1 MRHGSARKI
10 KVSVTIS
17 EDVLEAVDRCADG
30 KKQLTRSSVIDL
42 WLRQAARRE
51 AHLKLERD
59 TLDYYASLSAEAQD
73 EDAAWSNA
81 ASAQFASLDF
91 GE

>member
-17 EDVLEAVDRCADG
+17 EDVLEAVDRLVDE
-30 KKQLTRSSVIDL
+30 KKRLSRSNVIDL

-59 TLDYYASLSAEAQD
+59 TLSYYASLSAEDREEDTAWS
-73 EDAAWSNA
+73 DAASRH
-81 ASAQFASLDF
+81 FMSLDIDK
-91 GE
+91 